1 MFDTSPDYSFRDVFD
16 SYVRLHRASAS
27 MQRQLDLVI
36 RLMKED
42 VAVTHPSQLTTDKQV
57 LWRDMVLNRAKPVTW
72 NNYRRH
78 VQVLLRYAVT
88 KKLIAENP
96 WEVSSEPVEDV
107 APKTV
112 NIDRL
117 NDIIASLSREGS
129 RIEPHWF
136 WLAVLRTLFMSG
148 IRRRQLLGLTWEDV
162 DFNERQIVLR
172 SKTSKTRREWQ
183 VPMMPAVAEDLRTL
197 QAKTR
202 AVAGEEY
209 LRDGQVFNVTL
220 FLRRRRNPKLKQM
233 NEWHLANFF
242 RALKTHH
249 GFKAS
254 PHKVRHT
261 FATQLAKTGRIKT
274 LQRILG
280 HRDVR
285 TTFCYVHP
293 DMDEMRDLMGN
304 LGTKKPKSP
313 VVDATVSRE

>member
-1 MFDTSPDYSFRDVFD
+1 MFDTSPDHSFRDIFD
-16 SYVRLHRASAS
+16 NYVRLHRASAA

-36 RLMKED
+36 RLMAED
-42 VAVTHPSQLTTDKQV
+42 IAVTHPSQLNTDKQV
-57 LWRDMVLNRAKPVTW
+57 LWRDMVLNRAKSVTW

-78 VQVLLRYAVT
+78 VQVLLRYAVA
-88 KKLIAENP
+88 KKLIVENP

-117 NDIIASLSREGS
+117 NDIIASLSRDGS

-136 WLAVLRTLFMSG
+136 WLAVLRTLFMTG

-162 DFNERQIVLR
+162 DFTENHIVLR
-172 SKTSKTRREWQ
+172 SKTSKTRREWS
-183 VPMMPAVAEDLRTL
+183 VPMMPAVAEDLRIL
-197 QAKTR
+197 RAKTR
-202 AVAGEEY
+202 ATVGEEY
-209 LRDGQVFNVTL
+209 LRDGQVFNLTL

-242 RALKTHH
+242 RALKKHH
-249 GFKAS
+249 AFKAS

-261 FATQLAKTGRIKT
+261 FATELAKTGRIKT

-293 DMDEMRDLMGN
+293 DMDEMRDLMTN
-304 LGTKKPKSP
+304 LGTKRARPP

>member
-1 MFDTSPDYSFRDVFD
+1 MFDAQPSHSFRDI
-16 SYVRLHRASAS
+16 YAHYIRLHRTSPA
-27 MQRQLDLVI
+27 MHRQLDLVI
-36 RLMKED
+36 RLMEED
-42 VAVTHPSQLTTDKQV
+42 LAVSRPSELNTDKQV
-57 LWRDMVLNRAKPVTW
+57 LWREKVLERASAVTW

-96 WEVSSEPVEDV
+96 WELSSEPVEEV
-107 APKTV
+107 LPKTV

-117 NDIIASLSREGS
+117 NDILAALGREGGDVD
-129 RIEPHWF
+129 PPWF
-136 WLAVLRTLFMSG
+136 WLAVLRTLYMTG
-148 IRRRQLLGLTWEDV
+148 IRRRQLLGLRWP
-162 DFNERQIVLR
+162 DFDFENGQITLR
-172 SKTSKTRREWQ
+172 SKTSKTRREWS
-183 VPMMPAVAEDLRTL
+183 VPMMKELAADIRVL

-202 AVAGEEY
+202 AVTGEDY
-209 LRDGQVFNVTL
+209 LSHGQVFNVTL
-220 FLRRRRNPKLKQM
+220 FLRRRRNPGLKEM

-242 RALKTHH
+242 RALQKHH

-261 FATQLAKTGRIKT
+261 FATELARTGRIKT

-293 DMDEMRDLMGN
+293 DMDEMRDLMTN
-304 LGTKKPKSP
+304 LGARKPARGF
-313 VVDATVSRE
+313 VDATVSRE

>member
-1 MFDTSPDYSFRDVFD
+1 MFDTSPGHSFRDIFD
-16 SYVRLHRASAS
+16 NYVRLHRASAA

-36 RLMKED
+36 RLMAED
-42 VAVTHPSQLTTDKQV
+42 IAVTHPSQLNADKQV
-57 LWRDMVLNRAKPVTW
+57 LWRDMVLNRAKSVTW

-88 KKLIAENP
+88 KKLIAVNP

-117 NDIIASLSREGS
+117 NDIIASLSRDGS

-136 WLAVLRTLFMSG
+136 WLAVLRTLFMTG
-148 IRRRQLLGLTWEDV
+148 IRRRQLIGLTWEDV
-162 DFNERQIVLR
+162 DFTESQIVLR
-172 SKTSKTRREWQ
+172 SKTSKTRREWS

-197 QAKTR
+197 RAKTR
-202 AVAGEEY
+202 AAVGEEY
-209 LRDGQVFNVTL
+209 LRDGQVFNLTL

-242 RALKTHH
+242 RALKKHH
-249 GFKAS
+249 AFKAS

-261 FATQLAKTGRIKT
+261 FATELAKTGRIKT

-304 LGTKKPKSP
+304 LGTKRVRPP

>member
-1 MFDTSPDYSFRDVFD
+1 MLDERPGHSFREILDI
-16 SYVRLHRASAS
+16 YVRLHRASAA

-36 RLMKED
+36 RLMEED
-42 VAVTHPSQLTTDKQV
+42 VAVTRPSELNTDKQV
-57 LWRDMVLNRAKPVTW
+57 LWREMILDRAAPVTW

-78 VQVLLRYAVT
+78 VQVLLRYAIT
-88 KKLIAENP
+88 KELIAENP
-96 WEVSSEPVEDV
+96 WEVSSEPVDDV
-107 APKTV
+107 LPKTV
-112 NIDRL
+112 SVDRL
-117 NDIIASLSREGS
+117 NDIIASLSSEQS

-136 WLAVLRTLFMSG
+136 WLAVLRTLSMTG
-148 IRRRQLLGLTWEDV
+148 IRRRQLIGLTWADV
-162 DFNERQIVLR
+162 DFANSEIVLR
-172 SKTSKTRREWQ
+172 SKTSKTRREWS
-183 VPMMPAVAEDLRTL
+183 VPMMPAVASDLRTL
-197 QAKTR
+197 EAKTR
-202 AVAGEEY
+202 AMVGEEY

-261 FATQLAKTGRIKT
+261 FATELAKTGRIKT

-293 DMDEMRDLMGN
+293 DMDEMRDLISN
-304 LGTKKPKSP
+304 LGTKKAKPA
-313 VVDATVSRE
+313 VIDATVSRE

>member
-1 MFDTSPDYSFRDVFD
+1 MFDSSPNYSFREIFD
-16 SYVRLHRASAS
+16 NYVRLHRASAA

-36 RLMKED
+36 RLMAED
-42 VAVTHPSQLTTDKQV
+42 IAVTHPSQLNTDKQV
-57 LWRDMVLNRAKPVTW
+57 TWRDMVLNRAKSVTW

-88 KKLIAENP
+88 KKLIAANP
-96 WEVSSEPVEDV
+96 WEVSSEPVEDI

-117 NDIIASLSREGS
+117 NDIIASLSRDGS

-136 WLAVLRTLFMSG
+136 WLAVLRTLFMTG
-148 IRRRQLLGLTWEDV
+148 IRRRQLIGLTWEDV
-162 DFNERQIVLR
+162 DFTESQIVLR
-172 SKTSKTRREWQ
+172 SKTSKTRREWS

-197 QAKTR
+197 RAKTR
-202 AVAGEEY
+202 AAVGEEY
-209 LRDGQVFNVTL
+209 LRDGQVFNLTL

-304 LGTKKPKSP
+304 LSAKRVRPP

>member
-1 MFDTSPDYSFRDVFD
+1 MFDTSPGHSFRDIFD
-16 SYVRLHRASAS
+16 NYARLHRASAS

-36 RLMKED
+36 RLMAED
-42 VAVTHPSQLTTDKQV
+42 IAVTHPGQLNADKQV
-57 LWRDMVLNRAKPVTW
+57 LWRDMVLNRAKAVTW

-78 VQVLLRYAVT
+78 VQVLLRYALT
-88 KKLIAENP
+88 KKLIVENP

-129 RIEPHWF
+129 RVEPHWF
-136 WLAVLRTLFMSG
+136 WLAVLRTLLMTG

-162 DFNERQIVLR
+162 DFTERHLVLR
-172 SKTSKTRREWQ
+172 SKTSKTRREWS
-183 VPMMPAVAEDLRTL
+183 VPMMPAVAEDLRVL

-202 AVAGEEY
+202 AAVGEEY
-209 LRDGQVFNVTL
+209 LRDGQVFNLTL

-242 RALKTHH
+242 RALKKHH
-249 GFKAS
+249 AFKAS

-261 FATQLAKTGRIKT
+261 FATELAKTGRIKT

-304 LGTKKPKSP
+304 LGAKRVRPP
-313 VVDATVSRE
+313 IVDATVSRE